1 MQTCGRLRT
10 AERYTT
16 VLNSFRRFMNGCD
29 IPLHDFTPTLM
40 VDYELYLLSNGL
52 CNNTISFY
60 MRGLRAIYNRAVDKE
75 LILQRY
81 PFRRVYTG
89 IDKTRKRAIPLN
101 TLRRIKSLDLSAFP
115 KMDFARDIFM
125 FSFYTRGMSIVDIAY
140 LLKENLVDGIL
151 SYLRHKTGQAL
162 QIKWDMI
169 QKKPHA
175 YIWHHLTVRKWI
187 MLTVKS

>member
-29 IPLHDFTPTLM
+29 IQLHDFTPTLM

-60 MRGLRAIYNRAVDKE
+60 MRGLRAIYNTAVDKE

-81 PFRRVYTG
+81 PFRRVYTVL
-89 IDKTRKRAIPLN
+89 TRQ
-101 TLRRIKSLDLSAFP
+101 
-115 KMDFARDIFM
+115 
-125 FSFYTRGMSIVDIAY
+125 
-140 LLKENLVDGIL
+140 ENVQ
-151 SYLRHKTGQAL
+151 SH
-162 QIKWDMI
+162 
-169 QKKPHA
+169 
-175 YIWHHLTVRKWI
+175 
-187 MLTVKS
+187 